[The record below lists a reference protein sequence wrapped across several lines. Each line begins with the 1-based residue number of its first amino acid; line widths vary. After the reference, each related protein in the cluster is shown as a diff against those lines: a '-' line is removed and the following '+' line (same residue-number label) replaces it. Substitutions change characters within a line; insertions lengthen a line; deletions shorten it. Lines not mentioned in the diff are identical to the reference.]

1 MQKDHK
7 GTEKAEMKL
16 YEKIPDHVEVNGK
29 RIRVD
34 LDFRNV
40 LKMIDIIGRDDLLPD
55 AREWLAMKCIC
66 RRPVKGMM
74 PEIMKMLFPKAEAR
88 ERITDFE
95 QDADLIRAAF
105 MQAYGINLFRDK
117 LNWFEF
123 SCLLSC
129 IPEGSKYSDIL
140 SIRARPM
147 PEANQYNQ
155 KERQWL
161 AEAKAQ
167 FGLKITEKEQEERY
181 KKDVH
186 RISSFLMALE
196 GKTDG

>member
-105 MQAYGINLFRDK
+105 LQEYGINLFREK

-129 IPEGSKYSDIL
+129 IPEGTKYSDVL

-147 PEANQYNQ
+147 PAATEYNA
-155 KERQWL
+155 KEREWL
-161 AEAKAQ
+161 AKAKAEV
-167 FGLKITEKEQEERY
+167 GLKLTEQEKANKYRQ
-181 KKDVH
+181 DVEK
-186 RISSFLMALE
+186 LGAYLLGLAGE
-196 GKTDG
+196 G

>member
-1 MQKDHK
+1 
-7 GTEKAEMKL
+7 MKL
-16 YEKIPDHVEVNGK
+16 YEKIPDYVKVNGRK
-29 RIRVD
+29 VKVD

-40 LKMIDIIGRDDLLPD
+40 LRMIDILDRKDLMPD
-55 AREWLAMKCIC
+55 AREYLAMKCIC

-74 PEIMKMLFPKAEAR
+74 PEVISLLFPQTGAY

-105 MQAYGINLFRDK
+105 MQAYRIDLFTDR
-117 LNWFEF
+117 LNWFKF

-129 IPEGSKYSDIL
+129 IPEGSKYSEIL

-147 PEANQYNQ
+147 PEANEYNV

-161 AEAKAQ
+161 AEAKAM
-167 FGLKITEKEQEERY
+167 FGLKMTEKEQEERY

-186 RISSFLMALE
+186 QLGAFLLAMAGE
-196 GKTDG
+196 ENNDG

>member
-1 MQKDHK
+1 
-7 GTEKAEMKL
+7 MKL
-16 YEKIPDHVEVNGK
+16 YEKIPDHVTVNGK
-29 RIRVD
+29 RIRVN

-40 LKMIDIIGRDDLLPD
+40 LKMIDILGQDDLLPD

-74 PEIMKMLFPKAEAR
+74 QEIMKMLFPKAEAR